1 MAQLSL
7 LESTKDL
14 PPEDNSPIFKFT
26 SVGDAIEAKFVNRRK
41 GIKTK
46 QGDGVALDVDIVDS
60 IVVGDKPVTGRYSI
74 FESGHLTQIF
84 DRENLSP
91 GDRFVLRLHSVDR
104 KSRFK
109 KFFFKKVESR
119 GAQNGND
126 DAGPPWD
133 DEPPPEFFK

>member
-1 MAQLSL
+1 MGQLSL

-14 PPEDNSPIFKFT
+14 PPEDNSPIFKFS
-26 SVGDAIEAKFVNRRK
+26 SVGDAIEANFGGRRE

-109 KFFFKKVESR
+109 KFFFKKVESLR
-119 GAQNGND
+119 AQNGN

-133 DEPPPEFFK
+133 DEPPPEAWK